1 MDKLLHLLME
11 NPRLT
16 NEELAQ
22 TLGMTEQDVAAK
34 IAEYENQGII
44 KGYSTVIDHDALQ
57 DDTVT
62 ALIEIKV
69 KPKFGHGFDE
79 IAERIAAL
87 EEVES
92 VYLMSGSY
100 DLCCIVSDKS
110 FQVVSMFVSRR
121 LSPTTTHFILNG
133 IKTAVFCSPKSRR
146 TTGGSFP
153 CERLQPL
160 LKQKAGAGQ
169 AVRHP

>member
-34 IAEYENQGII
+34 IAEYEDQGII
-44 KGYSTVIDHDALQ
+44 KGYSTVIDHDAVQ

-121 LSPTTTHFILNG
+121 LSPLEDIESTTTHFILKRYKDSG
-133 IKTAVFCSPKSRR
+133 VLFSKKPQDDRGVIS
-146 TTGGSFP
+146 
-153 CERLQPL
+153 L
-160 LKQKAGAGQ
+160 
-169 AVRHP
+169 

>member
-1 MDKLLHLLME
+1 MDKLLKLLTE
-11 NPRLT
+11 DPRLT

-22 TLGMTEQDVAAK
+22 TLGITEQEVADQ
-34 IAEYENQGII
+34 IYEYEQNGVI
-44 KGYSTVIDHDALQ
+44 KGYSTVIDHDALH

-79 IAERIAAL
+79 IAERIASL
-87 EEVES
+87 EEVQS

-121 LSPTTTHFILNG
+121 LSPLEDIESTTTHFILKRYKDSG
-133 IKTAVFCSPKSRR
+133 VLFSKKPQDDRGVIS
-146 TTGGSFP
+146 
-153 CERLQPL
+153 L
-160 LKQKAGAGQ
+160 
-169 AVRHP
+169 